1 MVVRSGG
8 FTKYKEIERIHLK
21 FCKQILKVRNSTS
34 SAGVY
39 GELGRYPLYISR
51 YIRIVKYWYKILKTD
66 NIIIRRIYNE
76 VLIDDNKGI
85 TNWVSQLKDMLI
97 NYGFLNVWYFPDS
110 VNLNSFIC
118 VFKQRLIDCFIQRW
132 AADKEDSGVLDL
144 YHSTKSIFEY
154 EHYLDLVPSNLRL
167 FVTRLRISAHTLRI
181 HTGRYSRNRI
191 PRNERY
197 CQCCNS
203 GQIEDE
209 YHFIIVCPYYQN
221 LRIVYV
227 KQYYRN
233 NPSMFKFIYN
243 YSSPKISIHY
253 VNSQLFT
260 NEPLKKELFT

>member
-1 MVVRSGG
+1 M
-8 FTKYKEIERIHLK
+8 
-21 FCKQILKVRNSTS
+21 
-34 SAGVY
+34 
-39 GELGRYPLYISR
+39 
-51 YIRIVKYWYKILKTD
+51 
-66 NIIIRRIYNE
+66 
-76 VLIDDNKGI
+76 
-85 TNWVSQLKDMLI
+85 
-97 NYGFLNVWYFPDS
+97 
-110 VNLNSFIC
+110 
-118 VFKQRLIDCFIQRW
+118 
-132 AADKEDSGVLDL
+132 LDL

-233 NPSMFKFIYN
+233 NPSMFKFI
-243 YSSPKISIHY
+243 
-253 VNSQLFT
+253 QL
-260 NEPLKKELFT
+260 LKSENKHTLCKLAIFYKRAIEERNFYLNAITHA